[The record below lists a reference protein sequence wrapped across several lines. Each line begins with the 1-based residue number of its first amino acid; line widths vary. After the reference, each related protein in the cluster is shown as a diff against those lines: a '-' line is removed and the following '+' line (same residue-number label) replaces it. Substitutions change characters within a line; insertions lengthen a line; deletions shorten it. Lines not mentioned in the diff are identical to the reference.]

1 MKTIIT
7 TLVGLSMGVATS
19 QAATLVADFSTDDKG
34 AFGDSING
42 ITVDVTDINWTITG
56 SLNGLDADSTLND
69 FRVLSGIFR
78 IQDLGGQAGVLTNG
92 LTVGAGAVTV
102 DFGEIVVLN
111 LGANTGTEFFRVFFS
126 VNGVEQSS
134 VNMSTG
140 GTSIP
145 FNFIANEGD
154 VITAGFEANVNGVN
168 DGWTVE
174 KIEITGADPI
184 PEPSTTAMI
193 GLAGMAVILR
203 RRK

>member
-1 MKTIIT
+1 
-7 TLVGLSMGVATS
+7 MGVATS